1 MRVRVQ
7 RRAPQERTAG
17 MPNVD
22 QKQLACRWL
31 MSPRTLEQWRWQG
44 KGPKYLKIGA
54 KVVYRLEDVEAF
66 ESESLRLNTTAS
78 VGAPSEIPDRQAD
91 CERLHGRQRPK
102 QPDSTLPQQSNGD
115 RGERRR

>member
-1 MRVRVQ
+1 
-7 RRAPQERTAG
+7 
-17 MPNVD
+17 MPNLD

-78 VGAPSEIPDRQAD
+78 VGAPSENNNGRHDRQAD
-91 CERLHGRQRPK
+91 CERLYGPQRRK
-102 QPDSTLPQQSNGD
+102 QPDSTLPQQDNGD

>member
-1 MRVRVQ
+1 
-7 RRAPQERTAG
+7 
-17 MPNVD
+17 MPNLD

-54 KVVYRLEDVEAF
+54 KVVYRLEDVETF

-78 VGAPSEIPDRQAD
+78 VGAPINNGRHDRQAD
-91 CERLHGRQRPK
+91 CERLRKPPRRR
-102 QPDSTLPQQSNGD
+102 QPDSTLPQQDNGD

>member
-1 MRVRVQ
+1 
-7 RRAPQERTAG
+7 
-17 MPNVD
+17 MPNLD
-22 QKQLACRWL
+22 QKQLARRWL

-66 ESESLRLNTTAS
+66 ESESLRFNTTTS
-78 VGAPSEIPDRQAD
+78 VGTQPEIKNGRHDRRAD
-91 CERLHGRQRPK
+91 CERLHRAQRRK
-102 QPDSTLPQQSNGD
+102 QPDSTRPQQDNSD